1 MSMKNKLT
9 VVIMVK
15 MEMGLVMESFWGLM
29 VALLQLFVSVF
40 LSFLPPIPS
49 LSLSLSLDVLF
60 LVAPIITVLEVI
72 SFSFFGDPFD
82 HLVFFEWWVYWLVF

>member
-1 MSMKNKLT
+1 
-9 VVIMVK
+9 
-15 MEMGLVMESFWGLM
+15 
-29 VALLQLFVSVF
+29 
-40 LSFLPPIPS
+40 
-49 LSLSLSLDVLF
+49 LSLDVLF